1 MISLIFYI
9 LCPYTFVCFVIFYF
23 YGSTSLISLFFSV
36 HIPSLEKPL
45 LPIEGFLNFWN
56 VFFCIF
62 SNFEFIILSF
72 KFFFLYFNIWPI
84 YIFFSIHPFLSYLP
98 NQSIIISLYGHFFSI
113 FLNLIIILI
122 SFLRIFHFILSV
134 IISFFSFSSTFQFSW
149 VFDLNYNVIL
159 SVLDKR
165 A

>member
-9 LCPYTFVCFVIFYF
+9 LCPHTFVCFVTFYF
-23 YGSTSLISLFFSV
+23 YGSTYFISLFFCSYTFTWEASAP
-36 HIPSLEKPL
+36 HWRFSELLKCISAFFKSLNL
-45 LPIEGFLNFWN
+45 Y
-56 VFFCIF
+56 
-62 SNFEFIILSF
+62 
-72 KFFFLYFNIWPI
+72 FFLSIFFSLFQYLAHL
-84 YIFFSIHPFLSYLP
+84 YIFSIHPFLSYLP

-149 VFDLNYNVIL
+149 VFDLNYM
-159 SVLDKR
+159 
-165 A
+165 